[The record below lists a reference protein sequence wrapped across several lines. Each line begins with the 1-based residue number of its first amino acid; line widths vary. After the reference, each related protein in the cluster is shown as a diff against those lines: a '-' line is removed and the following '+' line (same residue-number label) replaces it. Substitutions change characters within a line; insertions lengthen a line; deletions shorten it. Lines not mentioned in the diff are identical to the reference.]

1 MTRGGRLPVAPM
13 ERQRGWETLTPC
25 GCSGTMDESGWC
37 GWMRCLR
44 DARWSVGCCERGC
57 ARLVVESVWDG
68 SGEAVLAGVGKR
80 CLRGVVRV

>member
-1 MTRGGRLPVAPM
+1 MG
-13 ERQRGWETLTPC
+13 
-25 GCSGTMDESGWC
+25 
-37 GWMRCLR
+37 
-44 DARWSVGCCERGC
+44 DARWSVGCCERGY